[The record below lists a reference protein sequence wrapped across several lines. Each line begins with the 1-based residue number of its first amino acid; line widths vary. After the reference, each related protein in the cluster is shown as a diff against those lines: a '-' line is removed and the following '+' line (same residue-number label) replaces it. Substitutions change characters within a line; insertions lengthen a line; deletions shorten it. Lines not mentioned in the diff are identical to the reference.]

1 MNYKTVLV
9 SVLLV
14 VLAQPVIAETVEVA
28 ATAGLTFE
36 PADITITSGDSVHW
50 TGLQAGFH
58 TVAESD
64 DAAATVWN
72 GGFHSAAGA
81 SEFTLTFNTAG
92 AFFYICEPHVFDGM
106 IGSITVESPPVP
118 TVSQWGLVVLTLLIL
133 VAGGVLIVRRRPV
146 SVSS

>member
-1 MNYKTVLV
+1 MNCKTVFV
-9 SVLLV
+9 SSLLV
-14 VLAQPVIAETVEVA
+14 ALAQPVVAETVEVV

-36 PADITITSGDSVHW
+36 PADITIATDDSVHW

-58 TVAESD
+58 TVAETD

-81 SEFTLTFNTAG
+81 SEFTFTFNTAG
-92 AFFYICEPHVFDGM
+92 AFFYVCEPHVLAGM
-106 IGSITVESPPVP
+106 IGSITVVGPPVP

-133 VAGGVLIVRRRPV
+133 AAGGVLIVRRRPV
-146 SVSS
+146 SVSN